1 MEKDV
6 SKKTN
11 LIIVAQFGK
20 TKGIKGEI
28 NVRCFFAKP
37 RDILKYKDFFL
48 KNLNRIPVKFIS
60 FNIKFQLRLKKLTH
74 WKLQKNLQENTY
86 IEKESLPKL
95 KKNEFYYND
104 LEA

>member
-48 KNLNRIPVKFIS
+48 KNFKYS
-60 FNIKFQLRLKKLTH
+60 FKI
-74 WKLQKNLQENTY
+74 
-86 IEKESLPKL
+86 
-95 KKNEFYYND
+95 
-104 LEA
+104 

>member
-28 NVRCFFAKP
+28 NVRCFLLSPEIYSNIK
-37 RDILKYKDFFL
+37 ISFL
-48 KNLNRIPVKFIS
+48 KI
-60 FNIKFQLRLKKLTH
+60 
-74 WKLQKNLQENTY
+74 
-86 IEKESLPKL
+86 
-95 KKNEFYYND
+95 
-104 LEA
+104 